1 MKVAAFYVRP
11 SRLVQIPIADRPAA
25 DGGAAAGGVLS

>member
-11 SRLVQIPIADRPAA
+11 SRLVQIPMAGRRAG